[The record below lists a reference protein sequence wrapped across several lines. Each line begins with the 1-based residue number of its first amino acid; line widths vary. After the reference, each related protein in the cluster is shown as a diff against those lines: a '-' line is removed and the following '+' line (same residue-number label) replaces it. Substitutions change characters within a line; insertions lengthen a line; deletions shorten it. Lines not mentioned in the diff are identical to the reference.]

1 MILGAGTIAGI
12 SGVVPSLFFGVTKWV
27 DFFWPVSTVGGTTE
41 PEEETG
47 EHSEVPIGAFCT
59 GETDIDIDLVLF
71 VGETSTKRGEEMA
84 TGILRRFWVILWVV
98 PAIRPP
104 SLAE

>member
-59 GETDIDIDLVLF
+59 GETDIDIDLAVRIVSCL
-71 VGETSTKRGEEMA
+71 VSKALTIGPPT
-84 TGILRRFWVILWVV
+84 LVRRRNIN
-98 PAIRPP
+98 
-104 SLAE
+104 